1 MSTYFDQVASEL
13 LEDPYFQ
20 NFKFRKYDSSLI
32 QRTRYCI
39 QIINLEHWNCFNISL
54 SIRPHY
60 GVRFE
65 LLCKWFEKFSF
76 KSLRDQR
83 NGCYVSFNG
92 RMVGEQNTYE
102 FPYYE
107 TGQIYKDELR
117 KLRADIIGCSKFVFD
132 EYSTLEKAYQNK
144 ILPILEGKQKLPGV
158 GADWF
163 FENLTLC
170 KILHPEKYEEL
181 KEIHLR
187 HAEEMIKKEEPN
199 MSIYYPRLEEILSYM
214 ENQDFKIP

>member
-13 LEDPYFQ
+13 LEDHYFQ
-20 NFKFRKYDSSLI
+20 KFKFRKYDSSLI
-32 QRTRYCI
+32 QKTKHCI

-76 KSLRDQR
+76 KSLKDQR
-83 NGCYVSFNG
+83 NGCYVGFNG
-92 RMVGEQNTYE
+92 QMLGKQNTYE

-107 TGQIYKDELR
+107 AGQIYKDELK
-117 KLRADIIGCSKFVFD
+117 KLRDDIIECSEYVFD

-144 ILPILEGKQKLPGV
+144 ITPILEGKQKLPGV

-170 KILHPEKYEEL
+170 KIVHPENYETL
-181 KEIHLR
+181 KSIHLK
-187 HAEEMIKKEEPN
+187 HAEKMYERGEPN
-199 MSIYYPRLEEILSYM
+199 ISAYYERLPEILEYL
-214 ENQDFKIP
+214 ENLEFKI